1 MLCGIFCSC
10 PKERSTFLPTDKRVH
25 AHVAGNAML
34 HVTPLFYRQNRVLR
48 WARVSGFGSWKED
61 HQTADMVTSTGW
73 DLQRGLGHCLLYML
87 P

>member
-1 MLCGIFCSC
+1 
-10 PKERSTFLPTDKRVH
+10 
-25 AHVAGNAML
+25 ML